1 MDNDRTQVN
10 TKGPVPYN
18 VVHTTD
24 YEITS
29 IFSISETKLDDL
41 DEILQLLPCR
51 NESDPS
57 TSEINYLALNFHVR

>member
-10 TKGPVPYN
+10 TKVPVPNN

-24 YEITS
+24 YEIIS